1 MIRAVTIV
9 GVAGE
14 FGRRFAER
22 FAAMGL
28 SVTGVDIS
36 PRPLA
41 GDLLDHY
48 IHCDAATAN
57 WHDLGAEEPHRLVL
71 LCLPQQAV
79 LSALPRLMPAL
90 APDAIAADIV
100 SVKSHIAH
108 EFSRHNTTGQYVSLH
123 PMFGP
128 AMEWT
133 GQRVASIA
141 LRDGPAVEHLEGMLD
156 HWGMQ
161 ITRMT
166 ADEHDRGAAV
176 TQVMTHATLL
186 ALGSALQQSE
196 VPPPVRDAL
205 TTPPYRVLQ
214 AMIARLTSGDPSLY
228 RHIQH
233 DNPHASDA
241 RALLADQFRTLAQAC
256 ESEEAFADLMRRASP
271 ANRDQLAAL
280 SAKLAEISRERS

>member
-1 MIRAVTIV
+1 MINAVTIV

-22 FAAMGL
+22 FAAMDL

-48 IHCDAATAN
+48 IHCDAASAN
-57 WHDLGAEEPHRLVL
+57 WHDLGADEPHRLVL

-90 APDAIAADIV
+90 APEALAADIV
-100 SVKSHIAH
+100 SVKSHIAA

-128 AMEWT
+128 VMDWT
-133 GQRVASIA
+133 SQRIASIP
-141 LRDGPAVEHLEGMLD
+141 LRDGPGVVQLEGMLET
-156 HWGMQ
+156 WGMHV
-161 ITRMT
+161 TRMS

-186 ALGSALQQSE
+186 ALGSALQQSD
-196 VPPPVRDAL
+196 VTLTVRDAL

-233 DNPHASDA
+233 DNPHAAAA
-241 RALLADQFRTLAQAC
+241 RALLADQFRSLAQAC
-256 ESEEAFADLMRRASP
+256 ESEATFAELMRLASP
-271 ANRDQLAAL
+271 VNRDQLAAL
-280 SAKLAEISRERS
+280 SAKLAEISRG